1 MHCRRISLFILA
13 AALGTPAALH
23 PQGIPS
29 PSAVL
34 GIQIGADRTLADW
47 VEINRYFSTLAT
59 ASPMV
64 ELDTLGQT
72 TEGRPLLLATISSVA
87 NIRKIEAIRAAQRR
101 LADPRGLDPRE
112 EARLIA
118 EQPAVVV
125 IQCNI
130 HSTEIASSQM
140 AMLLAHRLATNDTLA
155 RALDRV
161 VVLLLPSANPD
172 GQQMVVDWY
181 EQGVGTPH
189 EGGTL
194 PWLYHPYVGHDNNRD
209 WFMVTQKETRL
220 ITDLLYRQWFPQVF
234 YDVHQQ
240 GNRGMRLTVPPHVDP
255 INPNI
260 DPLIVRAINH
270 IGSEMSLALEERGKQ
285 GVGDGATYD
294 LWWHGGAR
302 STPTRHNMVGVLTE
316 AASVRIAT
324 PIVQDSANLTGHP
337 RGLPVYTRRVNF
349 PNPWPGGTW
358 RMSDIID
365 YELIAA
371 EALIAMLSQ
380 QREQY
385 VRNFVRLGRGAVEAG
400 RTAAPRAF
408 VIPATQHDPSAAAR
422 LAEVLWLGAVEV
434 DEATAAFSAGGV
446 RYDSGSYVIRMDQ
459 PYRAHAKDLLEPQRF
474 PAYVAPGGSPERP
487 YDVAGWTLPLQMG
500 VRIAAVDSL
509 PKLTTRR
516 ITSADAARRARSC
529 AARASDS
536 AGEVVLDPRDT
547 ESRRL
552 LARAL
557 AGGASARIAR
567 RPTPLARGGALPAGA
582 VFVRS
587 AAVQASPPANCSP
600 VSRGAARTSGA
611 VELRPTRIGLYRPWT
626 AEMDEGWTR
635 WVLEDFGIQYRS
647 ITDSMV
653 RSGRLRDQFD
663 VILVP
668 DMSLR
673 AIRDGVSADSIPA
686 RYAGG
691 LGTAGIDTLRRFAE
705 AGGTLVLMDGSSALS
720 AALALPVRRIEVP
733 SGGRGGDTAS
743 SGGAPAPGRLYA
755 PGSILRVLV
764 DGTHPVAYG
773 MPDTAAVYFSNSVTF
788 DPTDASKVQVIAR
801 YPARS
806 EDILLSGFLQ
816 GGEAIAGKAAAVE
829 VMTGRGRVIMFGFRP
844 QHRAQSYGTFKML
857 FNALLDDR
865 TAAGRP

>member
-1 MHCRRISLFILA
+1 MDRRFLTLLVMLA
-13 AALGTPAALH
+13 APGALPALRAQ
-23 PQGIPS
+23 PIPS
-29 PSAVL
+29 PSAAL
-34 GIQIGADRTLADW
+34 GIPVGADRTLADW
-47 VEINRYFSTLAT
+47 TEINRYFTTLAT

-64 ELDTLGQT
+64 QLDTLGRT
-72 TEGRPLLLATISSVA
+72 TQGRPMLLATISSVA
-87 NIRKIEAIRAAQRR
+87 NIRKIEAIRSAQRR
-101 LADPRGLDPRE
+101 LADPRQLRLQD
-112 EARLIA
+112 EARLVA

-140 AMLLAHRLATNDTLA
+140 AMILAHRLATNDTLA
-155 RALDRV
+155 RALEKV
-161 VVLLLPSANPD
+161 VVLLIPSANPD

-181 EQGVGTPH
+181 EQGVGTRF
-189 EGGTL
+189 EGGPM

-220 ITDLLYRQWFPQVF
+220 ITDLLYRRWFPEVF

-285 GVGDGATYD
+285 GVGDNATYD

-324 PIVQDSANLTGHP
+324 PIVQDSADLRGHP

-358 RMSDIID
+358 RMQDIID
-365 YELIAA
+365 YEIIAA
-371 EALIAMLSQ
+371 EALIAMLAQ

-385 VRNFVRLGRGAVEAG
+385 VRNFVRLGRRAVEAG
-400 RTAAPRAF
+400 RTDAPRAY
-408 VIPATQHDPSAAAR
+408 VIPSRQHDPSAAAR

-434 DEATAAFSAGGV
+434 DQSIVPFSAGGV

-459 PYRAHAKDLLEPQRF
+459 PYRAHAKDLLEAQEF
-474 PAYVAPGGSPERP
+474 PAYTAPGGSPERP

-500 VRIAAVDSL
+500 VRVAAIDSL
-509 PKLTTRR
+509 PDLTTRR
-516 ITSADAARRARSC
+516 LTNPDSIRRSRSC
-529 AARASDS
+529 VARASETG
-536 AGEVVLDPRDT
+536 GEVVLDPRDT
-547 ESRRL
+547 EGRRL

-557 AGGASARIAR
+557 TEGATARIAR
-567 RPTPLARGGALPAGA
+567 RPTALARGAALPAGA
-582 VFVRS
+582 VFLRGPAVRP
-587 AAVQASPPANCSP
+587 AAVATCAPATRVGERNA
-600 VSRGAARTSGA
+600 GL
-611 VELRPTRIGLYRPWT
+611 EQLRPTRIGLYRSWT
-626 AEMDEGWTR
+626 AQMDEGWTR
-635 WVLEDFGIQYRS
+635 WLLEDFGIRYS
-647 ITDSMV
+647 SVTDSMI

-663 VILVP
+663 VVLVP

-673 AIRDGVSADSIPA
+673 AIRDGESADSIPA
-686 RYAGG
+686 QYAGG
-691 LGTAGIDTLRRFAE
+691 LGTAGIDSLRRFAE
-705 AGGTLVLMDGSSALS
+705 AGGTLVLMDGSTALSSALG
-720 AALALPVRRIEVP
+720 LPIRRIVVP
-733 SGGRGGDTAS
+733 SGGSADDGSSDGGTA
-743 SGGAPAPGRLYA
+743 PERLYA
-755 PGSILRVLV
+755 PGSIFRVLV
-764 DGTHPVAYG
+764 DPDHPVGYG

-801 YPARS
+801 YPAR
-806 EDILLSGFLQ
+806 EGDILLSGFLQ

-844 QHRAQSYGTFKML
+844 QYRAQSYGTFKML
-857 FNALLDDR
+857 FNALLDGR
-865 TAAGRP
+865 AAAGRR